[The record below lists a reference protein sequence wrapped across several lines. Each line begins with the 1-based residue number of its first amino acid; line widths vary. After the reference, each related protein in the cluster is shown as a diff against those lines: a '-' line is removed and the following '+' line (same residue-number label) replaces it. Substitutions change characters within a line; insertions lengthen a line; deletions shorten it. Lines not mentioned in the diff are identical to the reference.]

1 MWSWLFGKKE
11 SRSDEQD
18 GEVHRSDTSHSD
30 NKPVVL
36 KPADPKTA
44 VDHDEAPKEGKV
56 KEKKYR
62 RSKRERYVESDCE
75 ESTTSE
81 DEDTCTA
88 RRPKKIHCPK
98 ARVVYVY
105 V

>member
-11 SRSDEQD
+11 SESDEQD
-18 GEVHRSDTSHSD
+18 REVRSDTSHSD
-30 NKPVVL
+30 N

-56 KEKKYR
+56 KEKKYQ

-88 RRPKKIHCPK
+88 RRPKKYIVLRQELFMCMIISINIK
-98 ARVVYVY
+98 
-105 V
+105 